1 MSKFWGGADS
11 SDSEDD
17 VSDKELLSG
26 SEGSEGS
33 GDEGEGEGEKDID
46 WGLDSDPEDEGTK
59 RVVKSVR
66 DKRYEEMHKL
76 IESLEN
82 DIKEANWVSI
92 NTGTLHSFRLPISI
106 LPACIALYARTE
118 NCRLRL

>member
-1 MSKFWGGADS
+1 MHSANHSKMSKFWGGADS
-11 SDSEDD
+11 SDSEEE

-26 SEGSEGS
+26 SEGSDGS

-46 WGLDSDPEDEGTK
+46 WGIDSDSEGEDAK

-76 IESLEN
+76 IESLDK
-82 DIKEANWVSI
+82 DIKEANWVNI
-92 NTGTLHSFRLPISI
+92 NTGAPHVHIFI
-106 LPACIALYARTE
+106 LFLCH
-118 NCRLRL
+118 